1 LEFGGEDYHH
11 CCHSNLIR
19 ALAEH
24 GVSEAE
30 KFGEKTQAIGW
41 VGFALLGLTCLWFA
55 WDWVCFWLGSY
66 LHFLFG

>member
-1 LEFGGEDYHH
+1 MVFHPHLTTGPHLFFSNEKSLEFGGEDYDH

-24 GVSEAE
+24 GVSEPE

-41 VGFALLGLTCLWFA
+41 VEFALLGL
-55 WDWVCFWLGSY
+55 V
-66 LHFLFG
+66 